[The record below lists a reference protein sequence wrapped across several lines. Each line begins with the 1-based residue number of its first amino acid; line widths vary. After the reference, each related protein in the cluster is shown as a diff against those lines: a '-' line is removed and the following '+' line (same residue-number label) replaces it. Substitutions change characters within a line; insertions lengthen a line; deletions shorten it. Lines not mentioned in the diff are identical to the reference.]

1 MLDAYGTF
9 VQAVMVLTALT
20 LARDEIFWL
29 FKHNSMPPPK
39 GKHRPNPEDYNDPAL
54 PELVYLI
61 VELKGTYMNT
71 CRSGVSCCFMRE
83 SLHMHVVGRSKVVSM
98 LLSTCMNASI

>member
-1 MLDAYGTF
+1 
-9 VQAVMVLTALT
+9 MVLTALT

-54 PELVYLI
+54 PELIYLI
-61 VELKGTYMNT
+61 VELKGVYRNKSTL
-71 CRSGVSCCFMRE
+71 CSV
-83 SLHMHVVGRSKVVSM
+83 HVHVCNIP
-98 LLSTCMNASI
+98 TWH

>member
-1 MLDAYGTF
+1 
-9 VQAVMVLTALT
+9 MVLTALT

-54 PELVYLI
+54 PELIYLI
-61 VELKGTYMNT
+61 VELKGVYRNKSI
-71 CRSGVSCCFMRE
+71 CI
-83 SLHMHVVGRSKVVSM
+83 LYVVYIYVIYLPG
-98 LLSTCMNASI
+98 IE